1 MRKICW
7 LALLMAGL
15 MMAENRIVVHGHR
28 GARSVR
34 PENTLAGFEYAIAAG
49 ADFLELDL
57 AVTRDNIPV
66 VSHDPILPEA
76 LCSGPVG
83 ATRVIRHMSVS
94 ELKQWDCGSLQAPDF
109 PHQQTAPGERVP
121 TLDEVLA
128 LAGRGDFHFN
138 IETKVPQEEGLAP
151 APEEF
156 VRLIVEAV
164 RKRGLTK
171 RVMLQSFDFRTLQAA
186 AKIAPEIPRAALY
199 SKDERDF
206 VAVAKEAKA
215 SIIAP
220 NFKLVT
226 PEKVKRAH
234 DAGLTVVPWTAN
246 DPGTWEQLVA
256 AGVDAIITDDPARLI
271 GWLKS
276 KANHQ

>member
-7 LALLMAGL
+7 ILLLMAGL
-15 MMAENRIVVHGHR
+15 MTAENRILVHGHR
-28 GARSVR
+28 GARSMH
-34 PENTLAGFEYAIAAG
+34 PENTLVGFEYAIAAG
-49 ADFLELDL
+49 ADFLELDV
-57 AVTRDNIPV
+57 AVTKDNIPV
-66 VSHDPILPEA
+66 VSHDPILPESI
-76 LCSGPVG
+76 CSGPAG
-83 ATRVIRHMSVS
+83 ATRVIRHMSVA
-94 ELKQWDCGSLQAPDF
+94 ELKRWDCGSLQAEGF
-109 PHQQTAPGERVP
+109 PQQHTSPGERVP

-138 IETKVPQEEGLAP
+138 IETKVPEEEGLAP
-151 APEEF
+151 EPDEF
-156 VRLIVEAV
+156 VRLIIEAV
-164 RKRGLTK
+164 RKRDLSK

-186 AKIAPEIPRAALY
+186 AKIAPEIPRAALF

-206 VAVAKEAKA
+206 AVVAKEAKA
-215 SIIAP
+215 SIAAP

-246 DPGTWEQLVA
+246 DPEVWEQLVA

-271 GWLKS
+271 AWLK
-276 KANHQ
+276 KGRGQ